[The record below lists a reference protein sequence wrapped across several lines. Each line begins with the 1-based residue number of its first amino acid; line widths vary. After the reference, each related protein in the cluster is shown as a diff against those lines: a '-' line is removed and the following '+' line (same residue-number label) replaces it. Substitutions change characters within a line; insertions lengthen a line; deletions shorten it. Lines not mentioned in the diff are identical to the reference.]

1 MTDAPEVAEP
11 IDYGYK
17 CETCGLSDW
26 GFDRLM
32 SNGFTPHPCF
42 RCKPHFQER

>member
-11 IDYGYK
+11 IEYGYE
-17 CETCGLSDW
+17 CGTCGLSDW
-26 GFDRLM
+26 GFDRLTD
-32 SNGFTPHPCF
+32 SGFTPHPCF